1 LDKVRVRLLEKN
13 LQLEIT
19 QEGIDLL
26 VTLGYNPEMG
36 ARPLR
41 RVIQEK
47 IENQLSDAVLS
58 GKFTAGDIVLVDA
71 TLPENDDEGEI
82 ILEKGDP
89 TKFGKSLLPEEDEE
103 PVAVG

>member
-1 LDKVRVRLLEKN
+1 M
-13 LQLEIT
+13 
-19 QEGIDLL
+19 L
-26 VTLGYNPEMG
+26 VKLGYNPEMG

-58 GKFTAGDIVLVDA
+58 GKFEAGDIVLVAADLE
-71 TLPENDDEGEI
+71 TEDGEGEI

-89 TKFGKSLLPEEDEE
+89 AIYGETYFSDAEDE

>member
-1 LDKVRVRLLEKN
+1 
-13 LQLEIT
+13 
-19 QEGIDLL
+19 
-26 VTLGYNPEMG
+26 MG

-58 GKFTAGDIVLVDA
+58 GKFAAGDIVLIDA
-71 TLPENDDEGEI
+71 TTPEDAEEGEI

-89 TKFGKSLLPEEDEE
+89 DQFGKSILPDEE
-103 PVAVG
+103 EEPIAVG